1 MPDLSE
7 RGQRRAADPLRGRV
21 RAAQLRARGFQRDQ
35 FAHQAVVLGIGDLRR
50 IERVIQ
56 IVMPMDRIA
65 QLARLAR
72 QTAG

>member
-1 MPDLSE
+1 
-7 RGQRRAADPLRGRV
+7 V
-21 RAAQLRARGFQRDQ
+21 RGFQRDQ
-35 FAHQAVVLGIGDLRR
+35 LEHQAVVLGVGDLRR